1 MIINCHS
8 NMANSFIKWVGS
20 KYQLI
25 QTLED
30 NLPLDIKSSKYIST
44 YVENFIGGGSFL
56 IYLLEN
62 YSISNA
68 YAIDLNKDLINLWKI
83 IQNDHKSFMEAL
95 RVYKEDYLSL
105 DNMDKKKEY
114 YFSKRDIFNSSNDVF
129 LKSVLFVFL
138 NKVCFNGLYRVN
150 KKGEFNTSFGK
161 RDSDFFDE
169 KEINEINKLIKNVN
183 FIYGEFDSIKVNGFY
198 YLDPPYRPITSGSH
212 ESYTKEKFEF
222 NKYLNYLNELDDGGN
237 KFLASDSCFENYKDK
252 YKFNT
257 IEIETTNFIKRVKN
271 KEILVRNY

>member
-1 MIINCHS
+1 
-8 NMANSFIKWVGS
+8 MANSFIKWVGS

-62 YSISNA
+62 YSISNI
-68 YAIDLNKDLINLWKI
+68 YVIDLNKDLVNLWKI

-95 RVYKEDYLSL
+95 KIYKEDYLSL
-105 DNMDKKKEY
+105 ENMDKKKEY

-161 RDSDFFDE
+161 RNSDFFDE
-169 KEINEINKLIKNVN
+169 NNINEINKLIKNVN
-183 FIYGEFDSIKVNGFY
+183 FIYGAFDSIKVDGFY

-222 NKYLNYLNELDDGGN
+222 NKYLDYLKELNDGGN
-237 KFLASDSCFENYKDK
+237 KFLASDSCFEDYKEK